1 MKVLTIGRSS
11 DNDIVVNDPYVGRH
25 HCQIVQHD
33 NGSFSLIDLDST
45 NGTFKNGQRINGTMV
60 LGSNDVVRIGNSTLD
75 WKKYFP
81 PTQKAPKP
89 KPKPKRKSKLLPV
102 GLGIAAALFL
112 MVIMAVVLSLRQDG
126 NLESDIRFEGTYPDV
141 VQVGYEQDGNFYH
154 IEAVQGQVMVY
165 FSDNVSHAEAV
176 GAIKN
181 AGGEI
186 VAQMPS
192 VHYYLVNTGAG
203 EESAFMCKV
212 QSKAVTE
219 FVFPNAVS
227 YTCAA
232 TPYVMDDFITK
243 DKFGA
248 THGDEVSYTLGLC
261 GSRANVKHYNENVD
275 GVRIKWSEV
284 VQDLDNILSNIDTA
298 RPPVINMSFGV
309 PLKLAQGKKY
319 WKSASDSSKFN
330 YREDYI
336 NEIRLLL
343 KQIEKYDDKD
353 FVIVK
358 SSGNDG
364 VKDFEKE
371 ILTPLYKRL
380 SKKQRSLMDR
390 HVILVAAEDSRWNE
404 YSNELEKG
412 VHNQWVT
419 KVDISDLKYNGRDI
433 HGTSFSAP
441 RASCFIASA
450 SDSFDLMPT
459 EVLQYVRKVTE
470 DAPNHIL
477 TQELLEKAI
486 EADKKNN
493 SKETLEGEVTIDGI
507 LKMHLLDND
516 WNDNVISQYRETDCV
531 NNSVAF
537 VVNSEKSINVLP
549 YLEEGDAD
557 FIDDE
562 HQSSFMV
569 LPEFKYNG
577 REFADKYANK
587 RVQATGTLYAPGGGW
602 HNATVVV
609 MRLRSIKLLEEDNN
623 KKQQDSPNNNQNKYQ
638 KSSKKEYKYKMS
650 CNKQLFESKRS
661 GHIDLPNGD
670 VINYQYRRGNDSDLR
685 YSYGSCYYIR
695 FTLANNESICKKYCI
710 LAKDETNDDRLWV
723 GSGNPWDDEFLS
735 IKPIDLPIYSESNQR
750 FNAKSDN
757 VFVII
762 SQY

>member
-1 MKVLTIGRSS
+1 MKVLTIGRCS

-102 GLGIAAALFL
+102 GLGIAAALVV
-112 MVIMAVVLSLRQDG
+112 VIVLLVVGDAEDLRNREILYKGPEPPTSIVTLVEDGVSYDVDAAEGQVVVLFNETVSY
-126 NLESDIRFEGTYPDV
+126 NEVLEILK
-141 VQVGYEQDGNFYH
+141 
-154 IEAVQGQVMVY
+154 
-165 FSDNVSHAEAV
+165 
-176 GAIKN
+176 KN
-181 AGGEI
+181 NAKI
-186 VAQMPS
+186 IAQMPD
-192 VHYYLVNTGAG
+192 VQYYLVEVSSGSEG
-203 EESAFMCKV
+203 ELFSSLRNIPEVDYVYPKTIDVLCS
-212 QSKAVTE
+212 
-219 FVFPNAVS
+219 
-227 YTCAA
+227 A
-232 TPYVMDDFITK
+232 TPYIFDNFSHSD
-243 DKFGA
+243 
-248 THGDEVSYTLGLC
+248 H
-261 GSRANVKHYNENVD
+261 GSRVVTMLGNCFSSYKKIDLGIDERSVSNYAQPLVD
-275 GVRIKWSEV
+275 GLKKLTDKES
-284 VQDLDNILSNIDTA
+284 A
-298 RPPVINMSFGV
+298 VINMSFGP
-309 PLKLAQGKKY
+309 PL
-319 WKSASDSSKFN
+319 
-330 YREDYI
+330 
-336 NEIRLLL
+336 IRLGAIWPNQKRPLWNERL
-343 KQIEKYDDKD
+343 VTEGNQLAYKRRYVNQMKEMIKLVDTYDDKD

-358 SSGNDG
+358 SAGNEG
-364 VKDFEKE
+364 MKE
-371 ILTPLYKRL
+371 LE
-380 SKKQRSLMDR
+380 
-390 HVILVAAEDSRWNE
+390 VILD
-404 YSNELEKG
+404 ELKNDLSPKEFAVFERHFVIVSAKDDNKEADYPND
-412 VHNQWVT
+412 VKNYNKMVT
-419 KVDISDLKYNGRDI
+419 KVDISDMTAKDL
-433 HGTSFSAP
+433 HWQGTSFSSP
-441 RASCFIASA
+441 RTAGFITSVANSY
-450 SDSFDLMPT
+450 DMKVT
-459 EVLQYVRKVTE
+459 EVLKYVREATE
-470 DAPNHIL
+470 KAPEHIL

-516 WNDNVISQYRETDCV
+516 WNDNVISQYRETDWV

-587 RVQATGTLYAPGGGW
+587 HVQATGTLYAPGGGW